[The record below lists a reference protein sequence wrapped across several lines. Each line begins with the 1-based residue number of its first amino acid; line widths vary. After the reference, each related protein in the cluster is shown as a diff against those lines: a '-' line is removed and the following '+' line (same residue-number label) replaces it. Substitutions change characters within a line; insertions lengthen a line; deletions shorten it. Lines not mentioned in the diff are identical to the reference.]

1 MNKLIIICFA
11 ICAICGCTDNNKASE
26 ILSEQGYT
34 QIELTGYVPFVC
46 SNDDIFSTGFKAK
59 NPNGKYVTGT
69 VCNGVL
75 KGATIRF

>member
-11 ICAICGCTDNNKASE
+11 ICAICGYTDNNKASE